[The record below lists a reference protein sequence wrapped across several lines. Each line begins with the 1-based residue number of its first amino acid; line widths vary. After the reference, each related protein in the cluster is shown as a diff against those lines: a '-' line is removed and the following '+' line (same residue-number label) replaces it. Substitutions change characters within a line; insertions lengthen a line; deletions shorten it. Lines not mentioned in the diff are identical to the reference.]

1 MDEDLYDEFGNL
13 IGAETDSSLSDEE
26 ESIYRSGEAN
36 SAVASEESD
45 PEQASS
51 ALVTRETLA
60 TAFPDDVEVLVE
72 TEDQQSITQPLV
84 KPADQAKDEAS
95 VYSKLT
101 TKTPKVTFDYEYLHA
116 LLELP
121 ERTKNICVL
130 GPLNSGK
137 TSLVDLLVWESHEK
151 IANVSKKIRQGWR
164 PLRYLDNTKLEIN
177 RGISC
182 KLNGFT
188 FLGCD
193 LQDKSVALTM
203 LDAPGHVNFMDEV
216 AVAMSASETCL
227 VVIDVVEGITAA
239 AQQLIDQ
246 IQKRGHGMIFVLN
259 KIDRLILELQL
270 PPKDAYLKIAH
281 VVEQIQRCTHSKY
294 SPELGN
300 VIFASAK
307 LGFTF
312 SIKEFVSYHYQNRL
326 GMAKVQGFIDRLW
339 GNIYFHSGQFSAKP
353 NAKGTTTFT
362 EFILIPLYKMFTQ
375 TLANK
380 PKEVAVFLKTRFQ
393 VDLSPENQ
401 NLDPQPLLK
410 KVLSLIFRNQC
421 GLVDSI
427 NEFCVTAQ
435 ETNNAKMTTA
445 SHNCPNNAILAHV
458 IKVMDYC
465 GEEWALA
472 RIYQGSINVNDSLRV
487 IDVEASNDEDAPTVK
502 VRAMALMGGR
512 YVVPIQRASEGQ
524 IVLVKGVEDFLTKSG
539 TLTTCE
545 NFKFPAIDYINESTF
560 KLILKPLHPRELPL
574 MLEGLNKVNKF
585 YPGMVTSVE
594 ETGETTILGTG
605 ELYLDC
611 LMWDLR
617 NNYAKAEIL
626 VSSPLVK
633 FAETCINESFA
644 SIPVSSASGK
654 NLTLS
659 VTAQPLEKDLAGDLL
674 NGTLTGRDTEN
685 VRKLAKILREKY
697 GWDSLAARNVWSMEK
712 GNVFVNDTL
721 PDEVDPDTLTSAKEA
736 ICQGFEWAVREGPLA
751 EEAIH
756 GVQFRLLSIVAE
768 GLLNKGQLVSLARK
782 SCYVGL
788 LTAEPA
794 LLEPIYEVSVV
805 VRDLLVEI
813 VEEIFA
819 KRRDARIYNRVK
831 IPATPLTEVW
841 GQIPVIDSVG
851 FETDLRLATNGQ
863 AMCQL
868 HFFKKIWRKVPG
880 DVMNEDAPIPKL
892 KPAPRE
898 SMSRDFVMKTRRRKG
913 LSSDGHVTQDG
924 PSLSRYISPEL
935 FEKLRQN
942 QLV

>member
-13 IGAETDSSLSDEE
+13 IGAESDSSLSEEDE
-26 ESIYRSGEAN
+26 SHDRSGEAQF
-36 SAVASEESD
+36 AVTHEEADLEEGTSV
-45 PEQASS
+45 
-51 ALVTRETLA
+51 LVSRDTLA
-60 TAFPDDVEVLVE
+60 TAFSEDVEVLVE
-72 TEDQQSITQPLV
+72 TEDQQSINKPLV
-84 KPADQAKDEAS
+84 EPAQRPRDDTS
-95 VYSKLT
+95 IYSKGAKT
-101 TKTPKVTFDYEYLHA
+101 TPKVTFDYEYLQA

-121 ERTKNICVL
+121 ERTKNICVM

-137 TSLVDLLVWESHEK
+137 TSLVDLLVWECHDK
-151 IANVSKKIRQGWR
+151 LANVSKKIREGWT

-182 KLNGFT
+182 KINGFT
-188 FLGCD
+188 FLGSD

-203 LDAPGHVNFMDEV
+203 LDTPGHVNFMDEV
-216 AVAMSASETCL
+216 AIAMCASEACI
-227 VVIDVVEGITAA
+227 VVVDVVEGITAVT
-239 AQQLIDQ
+239 QQLIGQ
-246 IQKRGHGMIFVLN
+246 IQKRGLNMIFVLN

-270 PPKDAYLKIAH
+270 PPKDAYLKIVH
-281 VVEQIQRCTHSKY
+281 VVEQIQRCTSLKH

-312 SIKEFVSYHYQNRL
+312 SIKEFVLYHYQNRL
-326 GMAKVQGFIDRLW
+326 GPEKVRGFIDRLW
-339 GNIYFHSGQFSAKP
+339 GNIYFHSGQFSEKP
-353 NAKGTTTFT
+353 NTKNMTTFI
-362 EFILIPLYKMFTQ
+362 EFILVPLYKMFTQ
-375 TLANK
+375 TLANE
-380 PKEVAVFLKTRFQ
+380 PKEVAEFLKKRFQ
-393 VDLSPENQ
+393 IDLSPKLRE
-401 NLDPQPLLK
+401 LDPQPLLK
-410 KVLSLIFRNQC
+410 AVLSLIFRSQR
-421 GLVDSI
+421 GLIDSI
-427 NEFCVTAQ
+427 NEFSPSA
-435 ETNNAKMTTA
+435 EEINIINKTNA
-445 SHNCPNNAILAHV
+445 SLTCPSHATLAHV

-465 GEEWALA
+465 GETWALA
-472 RIYQGSINVNDSLRV
+472 RVYQGSISVNDSLRV
-487 IDVEASNDEDAPTVK
+487 IDVDASNDEDAPTAK
-502 VRAMALMGGR
+502 IRAMALLGGR
-512 YVVPIQRASEGQ
+512 YVVPIQRANEGQ
-524 IVLVKGVEDFLTKSG
+524 IVLVSGVEDLLTKSG
-539 TLTTCE
+539 TLTTIE
-545 NFKFPAIDYINESTF
+545 DFKFPAIDYINESTF
-560 KLILKPLHPRELPL
+560 KIILKPLHPRELPL

-594 ETGETTILGTG
+594 ETGETAVLGTG

-633 FAETCINESFA
+633 FAETCVNESFA
-644 SIPVSSASGK
+644 SIPVSAASGK

-659 VTAQPLEKDLAGDLL
+659 VTAQPLVKDLTDDLL

-685 VRKLAKILREKY
+685 IRKLAKLLREKY
-697 GWDSLAARNVWSMEK
+697 GWDSLAARNVWSIQN

-721 PDEVDPDTLTSAKEA
+721 PDEVDSELLAGAREA
-736 ICQGFEWAVREGPLA
+736 ICQGFEWAAREGPLA

-756 GVQFRLLSIVAE
+756 GVQFRLLSVVAE
-768 GLLNKGQLVSLARK
+768 EQVNKGQLVSLARK
-782 SCYVGL
+782 ACYVGL

-794 LLEPIYEVSVV
+794 VLEPIFEVSIV

-813 VEEIFA
+813 LEEIFA

-831 IPATPLTEVW
+831 IPATPLTEIW
-841 GQIPVIDSVG
+841 GQIPVIDSIG

-892 KPAPRE
+892 KPAPRQ
-898 SMSRDFVMKTRRRKG
+898 SMSRDFIMKTRRRKG

-935 FEKLRQN
+935 FQKLKEN
-942 QLV
+942 HLV